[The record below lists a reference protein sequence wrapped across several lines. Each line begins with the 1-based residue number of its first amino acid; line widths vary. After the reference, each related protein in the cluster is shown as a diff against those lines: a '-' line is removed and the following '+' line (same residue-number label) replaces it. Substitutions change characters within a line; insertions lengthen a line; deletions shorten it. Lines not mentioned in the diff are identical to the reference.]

1 MSLTDDRFR
10 EQVPECK
17 FGKTV
22 GSRVGNKG
30 ASTVEGRV
38 YNLAMCES
46 GASFGG
52 QTRKKFEGAGGTP
65 GGVGEFIVGVLLA
78 GIGFYIVFSHVQV
91 HSSYWNFFGAG
102 GAGRSF
108 GVSLIPLLFGIGLLF
123 ANGSSLPGW
132 VLTIGGLLL
141 ILVGI
146 IVNLDIYFQ
155 PTSLMNT
162 IIMLGLI
169 AAGFGLV
176 VKSLR
181 PHKKKS
187 EETAG

>member
-1 MSLTDDRFR
+1 MIVIDNPFRGLDRSVNLARRFAH
-10 EQVPECK
+10 E
-17 FGKTV
+17 
-22 GSRVGNKG
+22 
-30 ASTVEGRV
+30 VETRARPWRRPV
-38 YNLAMCES
+38 YNRTMNES

-52 QTRKKFEGAGGTP
+52 QAKKKFEGAGGTP
-65 GGVGEFIVGVLLA
+65 GGIGEFLLGILLA

-91 HSSYWNFFGAG
+91 HSSYWSFFGAG

-108 GVSLIPLLFGIGLLF
+108 GISLIPLLFGIGFLF
-123 ANGSSLPGW
+123 ANGRSLPGW

-146 IVNLDIYFQ
+146 IVNLDIHFHS
-155 PTSLMNT
+155 TSLMNT

-181 PHKKKS
+181 PHKRKS
-187 EETAG
+187 ETAE